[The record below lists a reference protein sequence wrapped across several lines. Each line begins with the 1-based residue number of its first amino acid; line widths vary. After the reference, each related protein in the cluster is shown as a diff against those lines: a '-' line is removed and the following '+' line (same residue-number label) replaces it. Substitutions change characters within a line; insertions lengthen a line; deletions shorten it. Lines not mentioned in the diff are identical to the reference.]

1 MRTQQRIVTGVV
13 CLLTAVVFTILLT
26 ARRYSTVSHEVAAGD
41 TAARSS
47 SGRQKAIDQF
57 RLSHHT
63 QPQAVNSESAADEP
77 SAMNGS
83 VTSQEIDAE
92 HAAVF
97 DAFKRWTEHYISR
110 KDQLGAD
117 SLVRTGESL
126 AIKRRTVLAE
136 LIQSDPEH
144 ALQMAVPYASRR
156 ELPSAIARH
165 LEERV
170 GGKGKL
176 EVIASV
182 AAPGEQP
189 PRSSIDRVVTLR
201 DRTFKAFVYGRR
213 ANQSSIGNISLHGIA
228 VGDVMAVHESPVR
241 LVEPLELADMPAPAN
256 AGHCPVSSDPGSSGV
271 AVQAADEVFYLCD
284 AGHIVPLAAAY
295 IAAEE
300 AGDRTRMASMTA
312 AATAELNLF
321 TQGEKSI
328 LFMRVNFPD
337 DLEEPI
343 SEIQAKDMMDEVN
356 SFYVANSYGTLSL
369 NTVISPLLT
378 LPKNKSW
385 YTSNDELTVTLPTI
399 LADAREAAAAAG
411 LPQTDLDVVYVKRGI
426 LSNSRAYV
434 GSKGAWLQ
442 TVYPYIAAHE
452 IGHNLGLWHANAWKT
467 TDGTSTGPGSTIEY
481 ANSFDTMG
489 SGTGHFNAYHK
500 NRLNW
505 LPASAVQ
512 TITTSGV
519 YRIYPADLPALK
531 EDAVHALKIR
541 KDNQREY
548 WIEAGQSFGSSL
560 FVNWSANPWSLGGSQ
575 LLDMTPESPSFNDAM
590 LAPGNGFYDSTL
602 GLKIIPLHPKAVN
615 QETIEVLV
623 KLVHYVPVEAETA
636 AIGQPLQPDP
646 SASQGAYIVVP
657 DRSHGGVQF
666 SVSIPESGEYTVW
679 TRVRGSS
686 SATIWVGVD
695 GEAETQ
701 LVLSPAPSVEWQWSR
716 LSTGSFPGKK
726 VLTLSSGLHTLH
738 FAGHEGGLM
747 IDCLLIG
754 SDDPTDFIPP
764 AISPIS
770 NQVSVAGEPIHIPFS
785 VIQPG
790 TSAADW
796 RITAQSLD
804 QRLIRDI
811 GIVISGDGINR
822 TLEIT
827 PNANQFGTAGITIN
841 LVDSHGTAI
850 TKSFT
855 ISLMGPIQAVVEASV
870 PGDTIVIPEGTYVEQ
885 LVINKDLTLEGTGVG
900 QTVIEGNKIL
910 VPLTITSNATVVVR
924 NLTFRKGKTAIRN
937 YGRLTI
943 VESSI
948 QENLSAYGGGIW
960 NGKNATLL
968 IESSTISGN
977 RVSEQGGGIYNM
989 GELTV
994 LNSTISGNR
1003 STSRKDGNGG
1013 GGIYNRGVLSLQNC
1027 TITANQGWIGGGV
1040 MNVGFAQAR
1049 STILAVNT
1057 AEAGVSADFEG
1068 ELVSQGHN
1076 LLQSIDGCRMT
1087 GDSTRN
1093 IIGQDPRLGA
1103 LGDNG
1108 GATFTHALLP
1118 ESPAINGGSAN
1129 GLVLD
1134 QRGFP
1139 RHPKSGELAD
1149 GGDGSDIGA
1158 FEYGADLPSQGAQ
1171 LSVHIEPNGG
1181 VSISVMGPS
1190 GSHWTVQATSDFVN
1204 WETLGLVTA
1213 ENGIGQIMDE
1223 TAYQSG
1229 EQALRFYRA
1238 LSY

>member
-26 ARRYSTVSHEVAAGD
+26 PRRYSTGLVEVAAGH
-41 TAARSS
+41 TAAQSRLS
-47 SGRQKAIDQF
+47 RQKAINQF
-57 RLSHHT
+57 RLSHDAQHK
-63 QPQAVNSESAADEP
+63 AANSEIAADERAATKSP
-77 SAMNGS
+77 
-83 VTSQEIDAE
+83 VTSHEIPAE
-92 HAAVF
+92 HAELF
-97 DAFKRWTEHYISR
+97 DAFKRWTDDYISR
-110 KDQLGAD
+110 KDRPGAE

-126 AIKRRTVLAE
+126 AIQRKTALAE
-136 LIQSDPEH
+136 LIQSDPER

-156 ELPSAIARH
+156 ELPSAIAQH

-170 GGKGKL
+170 SGKGKL

-182 AAPGEQP
+182 ATPGEQP
-189 PRSSIDRVVTLR
+189 PRSSIDRVVTLH

-241 LVEPLELADMPAPAN
+241 LVEPLELADLPAPART
-256 AGHCPVSSDPGSSGV
+256 GHCPVSNDPGSPTV

-300 AGDRTRMASMTA
+300 SGDRTGLSPTMA
-312 AATAELNLF
+312 AASTDLNPF

-343 SEIQAKDMMDEVN
+343 SEGGAKEMMDQVN
-356 SFYVANSYGTLSL
+356 SFYVENSYGTLSL
-369 NTVISPLLT
+369 YTVISPLLT

-411 LPQTDLDVVYVKRGI
+411 LPQTDLDVVYVKRGV

-442 TVYPYIAAHE
+442 TVYSYIAAHE

-481 ANSFDTMG
+481 ANLFDTMG

-500 NRLNW
+500 SRLNW

-531 EDAVHALKIR
+531 QGAVHALKVR
-541 KDNQREY
+541 KDSQREY
-548 WIEAGQSFGSSL
+548 WIEAGESFGGSL
-560 FVNWSANPWSLGGSQ
+560 FVNWSANPTSLGGSQ
-575 LLDMTPESPSFNDAM
+575 LLDMTPESPSFSDAM
-590 LAPGNGFYDSTL
+590 LEPGNGFYDSTL
-602 GLKIIPLHPKAVN
+602 GLKIVPLRPKTVN
-615 QETIEVLV
+615 QEAVEVLV
-623 KLVHYVPVEAETA
+623 KLVQYIPVEAESA
-636 AIGQPLQPDP
+636 AIGQPLQSDP

-657 DRSHGGVQF
+657 DGSHGGAQF
-666 SVSIPESGEYTVW
+666 SVNIPEAGEYTVW
-679 TRVRGSS
+679 ARVRGSS
-686 SATIWVGVD
+686 SWRIWAATD
-695 GEAETQ
+695 GEPETQ
-701 LVLSPAPSVEWQWSR
+701 LALNPTPSVEWQWSR
-716 LSTGSFPGKK
+716 LSTGSFPDKK
-726 VLTLSSGLHTLH
+726 VFSFSSGVHTLRL
-738 FAGHEGGLM
+738 AGQEGGLM
-747 IDCLLIG
+747 IDCLLIAT
-754 SDDPTDFIPP
+754 DDPTGFIPP
-764 AISPIS
+764 VISTIP
-770 NQVSVAGEPIHIPFS
+770 NQVSVAGEQIHIPFS
-785 VIQPG
+785 VVQPG
-790 TSAADW
+790 ASAADW
-796 RITAQSLD
+796 RITAQSSD
-804 QRLIRDI
+804 QRLIRDT
-811 GIVISGDGINR
+811 GIVLSGGGINS

-827 PNANQFGTAGITIN
+827 PEANQFGTAAITIN

-855 ISLMGPIQAVVEASV
+855 VTLAGPIQAVVAASA
-870 PGDTIVIPEGTYVEQ
+870 PGDTIVIPEGTFVDQ
-885 LVINKDLTLEGTGVG
+885 VVIDKDLTLEGAGAR
-900 QTVIEGNKIL
+900 QTVIEGNRMF

-924 NLTFRKGKTAIRN
+924 NLTIRKGKTAIRN

-948 QENLSAYGGGIW
+948 QENQSAYGGGIW
-960 NGKNATLL
+960 NGKNGALL
-968 IESSTISGN
+968 IESSTISSN
-977 RVSEQGGGIYNM
+977 RVSEKGGGIYNL
-989 GELTV
+989 GELTI

-1013 GGIYNRGVLSLQNC
+1013 GGIYNLGALSLQNC
-1027 TITANQGWIGGGV
+1027 TITANQGWVGGGV
-1040 MNVGFAQAR
+1040 MNVAFAQAR
-1049 STILAVNT
+1049 STILAANI
-1057 AEAGVSADFEG
+1057 AEAGVSSDFEG
-1068 ELVSQGHN
+1068 ELVSEGYN
-1076 LLQSIDGCRMT
+1076 LLQNGDGCRMT
-1087 GDSTRN
+1087 GHSTGN
-1093 IIGQDPRLGA
+1093 IIGQDPRLGL

-1118 ESPAINGGSAN
+1118 ESPAIGGGSAN
-1129 GLVLD
+1129 GLALD

-1139 RHPKSGELAD
+1139 RHQKSGALAN

-1158 FEYGADLPSQGAQ
+1158 FEYGAELAHQEGQ
-1171 LSVHIEPNGG
+1171 LSVHIEPNGS

-1190 GSHWTVQATSDFVN
+1190 GSHWTVQATSDFVS
-1204 WETLGLVTA
+1204 WETLGLVA
-1213 ENGIGQIMDE
+1213 VENGIGNVMDE
-1223 TAYQSG
+1223 NAHQSG
-1229 EQALRFYRA
+1229 QLRFYRA
-1238 LSY
+1238 ISY